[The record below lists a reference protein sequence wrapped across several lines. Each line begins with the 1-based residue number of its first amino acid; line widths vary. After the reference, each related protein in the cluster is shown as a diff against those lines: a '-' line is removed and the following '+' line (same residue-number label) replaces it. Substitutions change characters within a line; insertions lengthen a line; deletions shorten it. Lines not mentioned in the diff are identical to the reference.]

1 MKRIA
6 LFIIA
11 VAAIIVSAEGRPR
24 KREVS
29 AEINVG
35 TYNVWGNRQRN
46 TQVYREKR
54 PDKKAPQERLWENSR
69 EIVAQMIVDADW
81 DIFGV
86 QEGGNLVRQELPRL
100 VKEKGGNYEWWFQ
113 QPDPSIPDSEDTKN
127 LANGMVWRK
136 DRFKVTNKQVFWLSP
151 TPDTP
156 SKAWEEKVRHWRFVM
171 SANVKDKKTG
181 LEFIFMVTHCPLMES
196 TCEKSAHLIIEREK
210 LLNPDNK
217 VAIFVGDLNSKP
229 HQPFTHIIRNH
240 FTDTRD
246 IAENKPKAVGTA
258 NGSMP
263 SMTPPSPYKT
273 IDYIYIRGDKLKY
286 EVKEHKVYL
295 DKYMVGDK
303 LLYPSDH
310 CPVGA
315 RITLTKTRNR

>member
-6 LFIIA
+6 LLI
-11 VAAIIVSAEGRPR
+11 VAFATLAVSAEGRTR
-24 KREVS
+24 NREVS
-29 AEINVG
+29 ADINVG

-46 TQVYREKR
+46 TQVYKEKN
-54 PDKKAPQERLWENSR
+54 PAKKAPQERLWENSR
-69 EIVAQMIVDADW
+69 DIVAQMIIDADW

-86 QEGGNLVRQELPRL
+86 QEGGNLVRKELPQL
-100 VKEKGGNYEWWFQ
+100 VKEKGGKYKWWWQ

-171 SANVKDKKTG
+171 SANVKDKRTG
-181 LEFIFMVTHCPLMES
+181 IEFIFMVTHCPLMIS
-196 TCEKSAHLIIEREK
+196 TREKSAHLIIEREK
-210 LLNPDNK
+210 MLNPDNK
-217 VAIFVGDLNSKP
+217 VVIFVGDMNS
-229 HQPFTHIIRNH
+229 QPEMPYSQIIRTH

-246 IAENKPKAVGTA
+246 IAEQVVGSGTM
-258 NGSMP
+258 NGATMRT
-263 SMTPPSPYKT
+263 TPLTKT
-273 IDYIYIRGDKLKY
+273 IDYVYIRGNQLKY
-286 EVKEHKVYL
+286 KVTEHKVYL
-295 DKYMVGDK
+295 NQYMVGDK

-310 CPVGA
+310 CPVGEK
-315 RITLTKTRNR
+315 ITLTKQK